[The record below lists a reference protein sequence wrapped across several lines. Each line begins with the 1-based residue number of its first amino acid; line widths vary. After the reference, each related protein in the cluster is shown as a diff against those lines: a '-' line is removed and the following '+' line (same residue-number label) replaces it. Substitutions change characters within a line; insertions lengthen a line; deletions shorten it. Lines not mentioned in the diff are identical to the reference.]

1 MQLTRTSEK
10 LKRII
15 LFNAERGESPFS
27 PPADSGYF
35 SLVLIRNGEG
45 TLTVNSQAG
54 ETLTYKITAETPVA
68 LCLHDGETV
77 IGSLD
82 NGDVYNL
89 VFSPTFINVNMRP
102 AVMEQGV
109 YEILA
114 ETYHLFRLAPFMET
128 HADLKC
134 IDMTLEQ
141 MDNYFRICDAAV
153 AAIEEEDPD
162 KCWSCRIRA
171 NFMDVLTSLEA
182 QYAHK
187 IEAKRDNSLTF
198 DTYRNIVIRIHGDL
212 MHPCRIEEVCRSFGV
227 NKNKL
232 QVIFRRYS
240 GLSYHDFIKQ
250 TRVERAQSYL
260 AFTDLKLSEIA
271 FRLGFST
278 EQHFYRFFKRESG
291 IAPADFRKSTVK
303 GRKDAFARLAM
314 AAAGDPGCYAT
325 KNQ

>member
-1 MQLTRTSEK
+1 MALC
-10 LKRII
+10 L
-15 LFNAERGESPFS
+15 
-27 PPADSGYF
+27 
-35 SLVLIRNGEG
+35 RNGE
-45 TLTVNSQAG
+45 TMTCSM
-54 ETLTYKITAETPVA
+54 T
-68 LCLHDGETV
+68 
-77 IGSLD
+77 
-82 NGDVYNL
+82 NGDIYNL

-134 IDMTLEQ
+134 IDMTPEQ

-153 AAIEEEDPD
+153 AVMGEEDPD

-171 NFMDVLTSLEA
+171 GLMDILSGLET

-198 DTYRNIVIRIHGDL
+198 ATYRNIVIRIHGDL
-212 MHPCRIEEVCRSFGV
+212 MHPCRIEEVCRNFGI

-240 GLSYHDFIKQ
+240 ELSYYDFIKEA
-250 TRVERAQSYL
+250 RVERAQSYL
-260 AFTDLKLSEIA
+260 AFTGLKLSEIA

-291 IAPADFRKSTVK
+291 IAPADFRKMTVA
-303 GRKDAFARLAM
+303 GRKEAFAKLQM
-314 AAAGDPGCYAT
+314 AAAGDPECYAT
-325 KNQ
+325 HE